1 MAMIKGPEESVI
13 ESESEKNLRDL
24 LEDVLT
30 DEELML
36 LEILVNPENSNKRHS
51 SYREIAEKI
60 PGSNIPKI
68 KRKISRITTKLKNN
82 KRFAQLYPY
91 IIAQEKALE
100 NNYIPVLDAD
110 DDEETGMYEEFEDMD
125 DNEGWRKIS

>member
-1 MAMIKGPEESVI
+1 
-13 ESESEKNLRDL
+13 
-24 LEDVLT
+24 
-30 DEELML
+30 ML

>member
-1 MAMIKGPEESVI
+1 MIKGPEESVI

>member
-1 MAMIKGPEESVI
+1 MIKGPEESVI

-36 LEILVNPENSNKRHS
+36 LEMLVNPENSNKRHS

-100 NNYIPVLDAD
+100 NNYIPVLDAE

-125 DNEGWRKIS
+125 DNEGWKKIS